1 MMQLAE
7 KSVKVD
13 LGMELKE
20 VEGQEIVNGEVGLE
34 RGSEGCRNK
43 CKELEERSRMAEERC
58 VLLELLIE
66 KKKSEFELLEGK
78 LGALEVERVGIEDE
92 VKLLKRRNVELE
104 KQITKIENEN
114 KADIGKGTGKVVDLT
129 EEKDEEDKVI
139 QLMIENKVLECEKK
153 RAESEVEVW
162 KLKYKKLEW
171 RVSAL
176 EKDILDFK
184 GGRSPLAGM
193 MKSRSEMH
201 KKQTSKEGE
210 LKDGLDV
217 ANSSEHLDAETTI
230 VDNNETIKAATGT
243 PSIDMPS
250 KLTTQIEGSKT
261 GFLSEPEM
269 DHGSQVRKRLAFSEE
284 SSLSKKMAPLTP
296 GCARA
301 SFGIIDI
308 SDSEDELANT
318 NVNMPH
324 FESQVNRTVP
334 VSTDLSSWN
343 AMGDENKKT
352 SDDNL
357 KRTLADQTDEE
368 DMDGY
373 KGNFLFISTPKRKRA
388 SNIVTSDSESDD
400 DNVPICKL
408 KTKHLQELNQDKMDS
423 YSNGCSV
430 TATVS
435 EEKVGE
441 TATPRRRLVALRNR
455 DVKNAPE
462 QNSPSNS
469 NDNGANSHSRIHTNE
484 GVENEEMEEDGSE
497 SDTEGESLGGF
508 IVSSSDDSGSDD
520 GSSASDDVSD
530 DNVDFGEVLS
540 RIRRNRDS
548 KLKWEFEADMLAAFG
563 KDLELCMK
571 AVCALYRQQTSEE
584 RCSRGTIYSNQRGF
598 SQCDAFRGTTLAE
611 FLTDGDPQGD
621 LKKSVEELQD
631 FDPKGPELCR
641 TLATHYSKQLFAIY
655 KNNEDPLFL

>member
-261 GFLSEPEM
+261 SFLSEPEM

-284 SSLSKKMAPLTP
+284 SSLSKKMAPSTP
-296 GCARA
+296 GSARA

-343 AMGDENKKT
+343 AMGNENKKT

-508 IVSSSDDSGSDD
+508 IVSSSDVSGSDD

>member
-1 MMQLAE
+1 MMQLDE

-20 VEGQEIVNGEVGLE
+20 VKGQEIVNGEVGLE

-43 CKELEERSRMAEERC
+43 CKELEERSSMAEERC

-104 KQITKIENEN
+104 KQITQIENEN

-176 EKDILDFK
+176 EKGILDFK

-217 ANSSEHLDAETTI
+217 ANSSEHLEAETAI
-230 VDNNETIKAATGT
+230 VDNNETIKAATGS

-284 SSLSKKMAPLTP
+284 SSLSKKMAPSTP
-296 GCARA
+296 GSARA

-308 SDSEDELANT
+308 SDSEDELANA

-334 VSTDLSSWN
+334 VSTDHSSWN
-343 AMGDENKKT
+343 AMGNENKKT

-373 KGNFLFISTPKRKRA
+373 KGK
-388 SNIVTSDSESDD
+388 
-400 DNVPICKL
+400 
-408 KTKHLQELNQDKMDS
+408 
-423 YSNGCSV
+423 
-430 TATVS
+430 
-435 EEKVGE
+435 
-441 TATPRRRLVALRNR
+441 
-455 DVKNAPE
+455 
-462 QNSPSNS
+462 
-469 NDNGANSHSRIHTNE
+469 
-484 GVENEEMEEDGSE
+484 
-497 SDTEGESLGGF
+497 
-508 IVSSSDDSGSDD
+508 
-520 GSSASDDVSD
+520 
-530 DNVDFGEVLS
+530 
-540 RIRRNRDS
+540 
-548 KLKWEFEADMLAAFG
+548 
-563 KDLELCMK
+563 
-571 AVCALYRQQTSEE
+571 
-584 RCSRGTIYSNQRGF
+584 
-598 SQCDAFRGTTLAE
+598 
-611 FLTDGDPQGD
+611 
-621 LKKSVEELQD
+621 
-631 FDPKGPELCR
+631 
-641 TLATHYSKQLFAIY
+641 
-655 KNNEDPLFL
+655 

>member
-1 MMQLAE
+1 MMQLDE

-20 VEGQEIVNGEVGLE
+20 VKGQEIVNGEVGLE

-43 CKELEERSRMAEERC
+43 CKELEERSSMAEERC

-78 LGALEVERVGIEDE
+78 LGALEVERAGIEDE

-104 KQITKIENEN
+104 KQITQIENEN

-184 GGRSPLAGM
+184 GGQSPLAGM

-217 ANSSEHLDAETTI
+217 ANSSEHLEAETAI
-230 VDNNETIKAATGT
+230 VDNNETIKAATGS

-284 SSLSKKMAPLTP
+284 SSLSKKMAPSTP
-296 GCARA
+296 GSARA

-324 FESQVNRTVP
+324 FDSQVNRTVP

-343 AMGDENKKT
+343 AMGNENKKT

-508 IVSSSDDSGSDD
+508 IVSSSDVSGSDD
-520 GSSASDDVSD
+520 GSSASDDVSY

-598 SQCDAFRGTTLAE
+598 SQCDAFSHCVIGALLWPS
-611 FLTDGDPQGD
+611 FL
-621 LKKSVEELQD
+621 LME
-631 FDPKGPELCR
+631 
-641 TLATHYSKQLFAIY
+641 THKVI
-655 KNNEDPLFL
+655 